1 MKHEEITAWALEELT
16 PEARAHLEAQLAHNP
31 EIRQKARETKQFCDL
46 LLQELRDDSLELT
59 PAQRQSLKER
69 KLARTVIQPSLVD
82 KPPRWGFVPHW
93 MPLTAAAACIAVGGY
108 WMYPLLQPKKL
119 TAVAQVTD
127 DAPSEKR
134 FPIQLDLAEPASTP
148 SLVSAPPSM
157 PVLTPQPLPGL
168 PPVLTASID
177 PLMVP
182 REGDLV
188 TGIAPVT
195 MGASSNADLVVDRP
209 VLSVGS
215 TAPNGGFGNALP
227 GALPTP
233 ATPLSLDGSH
243 TRGSIV
249 KEFATYSGGIS
260 VNGGTLASSSSG
272 TMALAASSASH
283 VVTASGSIAGTGTT
297 ASTPAPKAAMSPLS
311 EAEVIA
317 QRVDEA
323 KMDDRGEGYA
333 SFAENELR
341 EVLQDPLSTFSIDVD
356 TASYANVRRFLNQNS
371 LPPHDA
377 VRIEELINYFP
388 SSDAG
393 PAPAAKEPFAVKVE
407 MAACPWHGLHQLA
420 RISIQGRQIAK
431 STRPSNLVF
440 LLDVSGSMN
449 EPQKLPL
456 LKESLRL
463 LVLQLGEND
472 RVSLVTYAGGTRV
485 VLPPTSGQNRAQ
497 ILAALDS
504 LEAGGSTNGTGGLQR
519 AYEQAADGFVAG
531 GINRVILCTDGDFNV
546 GISDPAQ
553 LKDFISL
560 HAKNR
565 TFLSV
570 LGFGSGNLQD
580 DTMEA
585 LADAGN
591 GNYAY
596 IDGLAEARKVLVEQM
611 QGTLDTIAKD
621 VKIQVEF
628 NPAVVRSYRLIGYE
642 NRLLAKEDFNDD
654 RKDAGEIG
662 AGHSVVALYE
672 LVPTNLPPGEEPGR
686 IVDTL
691 KYQTLTSPTK
701 RNLGES
707 KAAVTAE
714 PAAFSHEA
722 MTVKIRYKQPEG
734 DVSSKLEIPV
744 THTEK
749 ATEQASPE
757 WQFSAAV
764 AGFGLLLRDS
774 PFKGTLDWELV
785 RKLALAGKGIDAL
798 GYRGEFLRLIDQA
811 RGLQSTAG
819 GKR

>member
-16 PEARAHLEAQLAHNP
+16 PEARAHLEEQLAHNP

-69 KLARTVIQPSLVD
+69 KLTRTVIQPSLAD

-93 MPLTAAAACIAVGGY
+93 MPLTAAAACIALGGY
-108 WMYPLLQPKKL
+108 WMYPLLQPKNPA
-119 TAVAQVTD
+119 AVAQITD
-127 DAPSEKR
+127 DTPSEKR
-134 FPIQLDLAEPASTP
+134 FPIQLDPVEPTSAP
-148 SLVSAPPSM
+148 SLVSAPPSI

-177 PLMVP
+177 PLMVGP
-182 REGDLV
+182 SADSPGLVAKQDIASGREF
-188 TGIAPVT
+188 
-195 MGASSNADLVVDRP
+195 MSFASA
-209 VLSVGS
+209 GQG
-215 TAPNGGFGNALP
+215 GGFGTGLP
-227 GALPTP
+227 GALPGNVPP
-233 ATPLSLDGSH
+233 ASVPLGM
-243 TRGSIV
+243 T
-249 KEFATYSGGIS
+249 
-260 VNGGTLASSSSG
+260 
-272 TMALAASSASH
+272 
-283 VVTASGSIAGTGTT
+283 GTGSLTSAEVII
-297 ASTPAPKAAMSPLS
+297 ASPAPKAAMSPLS

-317 QRVDEA
+317 QRADEA
-323 KMDDRGEGYA
+323 KLGDRGEGYA
-333 SFAENELR
+333 AFAENELR
-341 EVLQDPLSTFSIDVD
+341 EVLQEPLSTFSIDVD

-420 RISIQGRQIAK
+420 RISVQGRQIAK
-431 STRPSNLVF
+431 SMRPSNLVF
-440 LLDVSGSMN
+440 LVDVSGSMN

-463 LVLQLGEND
+463 LIQQLGEND

-485 VLPPTSGQNRAQ
+485 VLPPTNGQNRGQ

-519 AYEQAADGFVAG
+519 AYEQAAEGFVSG

-560 HAKNR
+560 HAKNH

-628 NPAVVRSYRLIGYE
+628 NPAVVRAYRLIGYE

-672 LVPTNLPPGEEPGR
+672 IVPANLPPGEEPGR

-691 KYQTLTSPTK
+691 KYQTLTSPAK
-701 RNLGES
+701 SNLGES
-707 KAAVTAE
+707 KAAVTAA
-714 PAAFSHEA
+714 PAGFQHEA

-744 THTEK
+744 THVEK
-749 ATEQASPE
+749 AMEQASPE
-757 WQFSAAV
+757 WQFSASV

-785 RKLALAGKGIDAL
+785 RKLALAGKGTDAL

>member
-16 PEARAHLEAQLAHNP
+16 PEARAHLEEQLAHNP

-69 KLARTVIQPSLVD
+69 KLARTVIQPSLAD

-93 MPLTAAAACIAVGGY
+93 MPLTAAAACIALGGY
-108 WMYPLLQPKKL
+108 WMYPLLQPKNPA
-119 TAVAQVTD
+119 AVAQTTD

-148 SLVSAPPSM
+148 SLVSAPPSI

-195 MGASSNADLVVDRP
+195 MGASINADVVVDRP
-209 VLSVGS
+209 ISSLASSGAS
-215 TAPNGGFGNALP
+215 GGFGNTLP
-227 GALPTP
+227 GALSAP
-233 ATPLSLDGSH
+233 ATQLSMDGSN
-243 TRGSIV
+243 TFSAGIV
-249 KEFATYSGGIS
+249 VSGATVPAG
-260 VNGGTLASSSSG
+260 SG
-272 TMALAASSASH
+272 TMVSAASSASH
-283 VVTASGSIAGTGTT
+283 VLTASGSIAGTGTT
-297 ASTPAPKAAMSPLS
+297 ASTPAPKVAMSASS
-311 EAEVIA
+311 EVEVIA
-317 QRVDEA
+317 QRADEA
-323 KMDDRGEGYA
+323 KLGDRGEGYA
-333 SFAENELR
+333 AFAENELR
-341 EVLQDPLSTFSIDVD
+341 EVLQEPLSTFSIDVD

-393 PAPAAKEPFAVKVE
+393 PAPAAKDPFAVKGE

-420 RISIQGRQIAK
+420 RISVQGRQIAK
-431 STRPSNLVF
+431 STRASNLVF
-440 LLDVSGSMN
+440 LVDVSGSMN

-463 LVLQLGEND
+463 LVQQLGEND

-485 VLPPTSGQNRAQ
+485 VLPPTNGQNRGQ

-519 AYEQAADGFVAG
+519 AYEQAAEGFVSG

-560 HAKNR
+560 HSKNH

-628 NPAVVRSYRLIGYE
+628 NPAVVRAYRLIGYE

-672 LVPTNLPPGEEPGR
+672 IVPANLPPGEEPGR

-691 KYQTLTSPTK
+691 KYQTLTSPAK
-701 RNLGES
+701 SNLGES
-707 KAAVTAE
+707 KAAVTAA
-714 PAAFSHEA
+714 PAGFQHEA

-744 THTEK
+744 THVEK
-749 ATEQASPE
+749 PMEQASPE
-757 WQFSAAV
+757 WQFSASV

-785 RKLALAGKGIDAL
+785 RKLALAGKGTDAL

>member
-16 PEARAHLEAQLAHNP
+16 PEARAHLEEQLAHNP

-69 KLARTVIQPSLVD
+69 KLARTFIQPTLAD
-82 KPPRWGFVPHW
+82 KPPRWGFLPHW
-93 MPLTAAAACIAVGGY
+93 MPLTAAAACIALGGY
-108 WMYPLLQPKKL
+108 WMYPLLQPKNPA
-119 TAVAQVTD
+119 AVAQTTD
-127 DAPSEKR
+127 DTPSEKR

-195 MGASSNADLVVDRP
+195 IGASVNADLVGDRP
-209 VLSVGS
+209 ILSFGS
-215 TAPNGGFGNALP
+215 TASGGGFGNASS
-227 GALPTP
+227 GAVPAP
-233 ATPLSLDGSH
+233 ATQLSLAASN
-243 TRGSIV
+243 
-249 KEFATYSGGIS
+249 TYSGGTI
-260 VNGGTLASSSSG
+260 VVSG
-272 TMALAASSASH
+272 TTVAAGSGAQSAAGTGTWVSSAGASAWMDAGPIAGAG
-283 VVTASGSIAGTGTT
+283 VVTAS
-297 ASTPAPKAAMSPLS
+297 PAPKVAMSAS
-311 EAEVIA
+311 REVEVIA
-317 QRVDEA
+317 QRGDEA
-323 KMDDRGEGYA
+323 KLGVPGEGYA

-440 LLDVSGSMN
+440 LVDVSGSMN

-463 LVLQLGEND
+463 LIQQLGEND

-672 LVPTNLPPGEEPGR
+672 IVPTNLPPGEEPGR

-749 ATEQASPE
+749 AMEQASPE

-785 RKLALAGKGIDAL
+785 RKLALAGKGTDAL